1 MKRRLFLLSLLFLA
15 SCLTAVAQ
23 YITGTV
29 VDAETGEGVPYAS
42 VVYKGHNVAVI
53 SDENGHYRIDRHN
66 GWNITYSAVGY
77 KTQVVEI
84 DYDTRS
90 RMDVKLS
97 PDGGQVAEVTVKAKR
112 NRYSRKNNPA
122 VDLMRKVIEKKKETD
137 LANHDYYRYE
147 KYEKLTLAAND
158 LTPAML
164 EKKPFSSTPWL
175 LEQVEVCKY
184 NMKMILPL
192 SVDETA
198 SEIVYRKSP
207 QSKKTYIKGQQS
219 SGINDLFQTG
229 DIINIV
235 MKDVFTDVDLY
246 DDQIRLLQYPFTSPI
261 GKDAIAFYRFYI
273 VDTIAIVNNSRPSP
287 GPSLRGRGVDTSVA
301 EDLSAR
307 ANYSPPSQ
315 GGAGGES
322 VDSCIHLHFLPNN
335 QMDFGFRGDIY
346 ILKDSSY
353 HVRRCE
359 LTLPKQTSVNFVKN
373 MRIEQEFE
381 QLDNGEWVLTQDDA
395 ITELS
400 FAKFLQQAIVIRTT
414 RYSDYSFNELP
425 KRLFKG
431 ARTEIREPDAGMQ
444 SKQFWNKY
452 RQVDLTKSE
461 ESMGGFVENIQ
472 KIKGFKYIMYG
483 LNALIENSIETGD
496 PNKIDITPVNTILSR
511 NQIDGWRSRLS
522 LKTTANLNKRFFA
535 EGYYA
540 YGWGSHKNYY
550 SGALTYSFIDKVYMP
565 WEYPKRTLKLE
576 STYDMSSP
584 SDRYLPTD
592 KDNFLV
598 AFKWAGI
605 NKMTINNR
613 QKLSFEY
620 EMYGGLRTTLSLKAE
635 EYEACGAMSFRTLDK
650 PRVDYDGLKPNHE
663 FMRTT
668 ELFAEVRYAPSET
681 YINSKQR
688 RVTINH
694 DAPSMSISHT
704 TGLKNVLGGQYA
716 SNFTEAK
723 LYQRFWL
730 NSWGKV
736 DLHLKAGIQWNKV
749 PYMLLI
755 HPAANQSF
763 VIEEEMFNLI
773 NNMEFLNDRYASMML
788 SWDMNGKFFNRVPLL
803 KKLKWREYFAVNMLW
818 GDLTDKNDPAKNP
831 GDPTLMYF
839 PEGCHVMN
847 PKVPYIEAIV
857 GVHNIFKLI
866 HVEYVRRLN
875 YLDLPTSERW
885 GIRYIFRL
893 TF

>member
-1 MKRRLFLLSLLFLA
+1 MTRRIFLLSVL
-15 SCLTAVAQ
+15 LTAVCLRSAAQ
-23 YITGTV
+23 FISGTV
-29 VDAETGEGVPYAS
+29 IDAETGEGIPYAS

-53 SDENGHYRIDRHN
+53 SDDKGQYRIDRHN
-66 GWNITYSAVGY
+66 GWSITYSAVGY

-84 DYDTRS
+84 DYDTRAHKDI
-90 RMDVKLS
+90 RLQ

-112 NRYSRKNNPA
+112 NRYSRKDNPA
-122 VDLMRKVIEKKKETD
+122 VELMRKVIEKKKETNLD
-137 LANHDYYRYE
+137 NHDFYRYD

-158 LTPAML
+158 LTPQML

-184 NMKMILPL
+184 NLKMILPL
-192 SVDETA
+192 TVDETA
-198 SEIVYRKSP
+198 SEVVYRKNP

-229 DIINIV
+229 DIINITL
-235 MKDVFTDVDLY
+235 KDVFTDVDLY

-273 VDTIAIVNNSRPSP
+273 VDT
-287 GPSLRGRGVDTSVA
+287 VA
-301 EDLSAR
+301 VAR
-307 ANYSPPSQ
+307 Q
-315 GGAGGES
+315 GGELS
-322 VDSCIHLHFLPNN
+322 DSCIHLHFLPNN

-359 LTLPKQTSVNFVKN
+359 LTLPKQSSVNFVKN

-381 QLDNGEWVLTQDDA
+381 QLPNGEWVLTQDDA

-414 RYSDYSFNELP
+414 RYSDYSFDELP

-431 ARTEIREPDAGMQ
+431 KRTEIREPDAGMQ
-444 SKQFWNKY
+444 TSQFWSKY

-461 ESMGGFVENIQ
+461 EQMSSFVENIQ
-472 KIKGFKYIMYG
+472 NIKGFKYIMTG

-496 PNKIDITPVNTILSR
+496 PNKIDISPVNTILSR

-522 LKTTANLNKRFFA
+522 AKTTANLWKRFFID
-535 EGYYA
+535 GYYG

-550 SGALTYSFIDKVYMP
+550 SAGLTYSFIDKVYMP
-565 WEYPKRTLKLE
+565 WEYPKRTLRLE
-576 STYDMSSP
+576 STYDMQSP

-605 NKMTINNR
+605 NKMTISNR

-620 EMYGGLRTTLSLKAE
+620 EMYGGLRTSLSLKTE
-635 EYEACGAMSFRTLDK
+635 EHEACGAMSFRTLDQ
-650 PRVDYDGLKPNHE
+650 PRVEYEGLEPNHE

-668 ELFAEVRYAPSET
+668 ELFAELRYAPSET

-704 TGLKNVLGGQYA
+704 VGLKNVLGGQYA

-773 NNMEFLNDRYASMML
+773 NNMEFLNDRYASAMI

-803 KKLKWREYFAVNMLW
+803 KKLKWREYLAFNVLW
-818 GDLTDKNDPAKNP
+818 GDLSDKNNPELNP
-831 GDPTLMYF
+831 GDNTLMYF
-839 PEGCHVMN
+839 PVGCSVMN
-847 PKVPYIEAIV
+847 PRVPYMEAIV

-875 YLDLPTSERW
+875 YLSLPTSEKW

>member
-1 MKRRLFLLSLLFLA
+1 MIRRLFFLSVLLTAF
-15 SCLTAVAQ
+15 CLTSAAQ
-23 YITGTV
+23 IITGTV
-29 VDAETGEGVPYAS
+29 IDQETGEGIPYAS
-42 VVYKGHNVAVI
+42 VVYKGHNVAVV

-66 GWNITYSAVGY
+66 GWSITYSAVGY

-90 RMDVKLS
+90 HMDVKLS
-97 PDGGQVAEVTVKAKR
+97 PDGGQVAEVTVKSKR
-112 NRYSRKNNPA
+112 VRYSRKNNPA
-122 VDLMRKVIEKKKETD
+122 VDLMRKVIEKKKETN
-137 LANHDYYRYE
+137 LANHDYYKYE

-158 LTPAML
+158 LTPEML
-164 EKKPFSSTPWL
+164 SKKPFSSTPWL
-175 LEQVEVCKY
+175 MEQVEVCQY
-184 NMKMILPL
+184 NLKMILPL

-198 SEIVYRKSP
+198 SEIVYRKNP
-207 QSKKTYIKGQQS
+207 ESKKTYIKGQQS

-229 DIINIV
+229 DILNIV

-246 DDQIRLLQYPFTSPI
+246 EDQIRLLQYPFTSPI
-261 GKDAIAFYRFYI
+261 GKDAISFYRFYI
-273 VDTIAIVNNSRPSP
+273 VDTVSVSRQ
-287 GPSLRGRGVDTSVA
+287 
-301 EDLSAR
+301 E
-307 ANYSPPSQ
+307 
-315 GGAGGES
+315 GELA
-322 VDSCIHLHFLPNN
+322 DSCIHLHFLPNN

-359 LTLPKQTSVNFVKN
+359 LTLPKQSSVNFVKN
-373 MRIEQEFE
+373 MHIEQEFE
-381 QLDNGEWVLTQDDA
+381 QLPNGEWVLTRDDA

-414 RYSDYSFNELP
+414 RFSDYSFDELP

-444 SKQFWNKY
+444 SKQFWSKY
-452 RQVDLTKSE
+452 RQVELTKSE

-496 PNKIDITPVNTILSR
+496 PNKIDISPVNTLISR
-511 NQIDGWRSRLS
+511 NQIDGWRTRLS
-522 LKTTANLNKRFFA
+522 LKTTANLCKRFFA

-540 YGWGSHKNYY
+540 YGFGSHKNYY
-550 SGALTYSFIDKVYMP
+550 HGGLTYSFIDKVYMP

-620 EMYGGLRTTLSLKAE
+620 EMYGGLRTTLSLKTE
-635 EYEACGAMSFRTLDK
+635 EYEACGAMSFRTLDQ
-650 PRVDYDGLKPNHE
+650 PRVDYDGLKPNGE

-668 ELFAEVRYAPSET
+668 ELFAELRFAPSET

-704 TGLKNVLGGQYA
+704 FGFKNVLGGQYN

-755 HPAANQSF
+755 HPVANQSF
-763 VIEEEMFNLI
+763 IIEEEMFNLI
-773 NNMEFLNDRYASMML
+773 NNMEFLNDRYASAML

-803 KKLKWREYFAVNMLW
+803 KKLKWREYLAINMLW
-818 GDLTDKNDPAKNP
+818 GDLSDKNDPDKNP
-831 GDPTLMYF
+831 GDPMLMYF
-839 PEGCHVMN
+839 PTGCHVMN
-847 PKVPYIEAIV
+847 PKVPYFEAIA
-857 GVHNIFKLI
+857 GVHNIFKIL

-875 YLDLPTSERW
+875 YLGLDTSEKW
-885 GIRYIFRL
+885 GIRFIFRL

>member
-1 MKRRLFLLSLLFLA
+1 MTRKPFTISVLLTLISLALGYVPA
-15 SCLTAVAQ
+15 AAQ
-23 YITGTV
+23 FITGTV
-29 VDAETGEGVPYAS
+29 ADQETGEGIPYAS
-42 VVYKGHNVAVI
+42 VVYKGHNVAVV
-53 SDENGHYRIDRHN
+53 SDENGRYRIDRHN
-66 GWNITYSAVGY
+66 GWSITFSAVGY
-77 KTQVVEI
+77 KSQVVDI

-90 RMDVKLS
+90 HIDIKLV
-97 PDGGQVAEVTVKAKR
+97 PDGGHIDEVTVKSKR
-112 NRYSRKNNPA
+112 LRYSRKNNPA

-137 LANHDYYRYE
+137 LSNHDYYRYE

-184 NMKMILPL
+184 NLKMILPL

-229 DIINIV
+229 DILNIV
-235 MKDVFTDVDLY
+235 MKDVFTDIDLY

-273 VDTIAIVNNSRPSP
+273 VDTV
-287 GPSLRGRGVDTSVA
+287 SVA
-301 EDLSAR
+301 RQSGELS
-307 ANYSPPSQ
+307 
-315 GGAGGES
+315 
-322 VDSCIHLHFLPNN
+322 DSCIHLHFLPNN
-335 QMDFGFRGDIY
+335 QMDFGFRGDLF

-359 LTLPKQTSVNFVKN
+359 LTLPKQSSVNFVKN
-373 MRIEQEFE
+373 MRIEQEYE
-381 QLDNGEWVLTQDDA
+381 QLPNGEWVLTQDDA

-414 RYSDYSFNELP
+414 RYSDYSFDELP

-431 ARTEIREPDAGMQ
+431 ARSEIREPDAGMQ
-444 SKQFWNKY
+444 SKQFWSKY
-452 RQVDLTKSE
+452 RQVELTKSE

-472 KIKGFKYIMYG
+472 NIKGFKYIMYG

-496 PNKIDITPVNTILSR
+496 PNKIDISPVNTLISR

-550 SGALTYSFIDKVYMP
+550 HGGLTYSFVDKVYMP

-576 STYDMSSP
+576 STYDISSP

-598 AFKWAGI
+598 AFKWTGI

-635 EYEACGAMSFRTLDK
+635 EHEACGAMSFRTLDQ
-650 PRVDYDGLKPNHE
+650 PRVDYEGLNRNHE

-668 ELFAEVRYAPSET
+668 ELFAELRYAPSET

-694 DAPSMSISHT
+694 DAPSMSVSHT
-704 TGLKNVLGGQYA
+704 MGFKNFLGGQYQ

-755 HPAANQSF
+755 HPIANQSF
-763 VIEEEMFNLI
+763 IIEEEMFNLI

-803 KKLKWREYFAVNMLW
+803 KKLKWREYLAVNMLW
-818 GDLTDKNDPAKNP
+818 GDLTDKNNP
-831 GDPTLMYF
+831 LLAANTGDPTLMYF

-847 PKVPYIEAIV
+847 PKVPYIEAV
-857 GVHNIFKLI
+857 AGVHNIFKIL

-875 YLDLPTSERW
+875 YLSLDTSEKW
-885 GIRYIFRL
+885 GIRFIFRL

>member
-1 MKRRLFLLSLLFLA
+1 MTRRFIILSVLLTFFGLSA
-15 SCLTAVAQ
+15 AAQ
-23 YITGTV
+23 FITGTV
-29 VDAETGEGVPYAS
+29 IDAETGEGIPYAS

-53 SDENGHYRIDRHN
+53 SDEDGHYRIDRHN

-84 DYDTRS
+84 DYDTRN
-90 RMDVKLS
+90 RMDIKLS
-97 PDGGQVAEVTVKAKR
+97 PDGGQVAEVTVKSKR
-112 NRYSRKNNPA
+112 VRYSRKNNPA

-184 NMKMILPL
+184 NLKMILPL

-229 DIINIV
+229 DILNIV

-273 VDTIAIVNNSRPSP
+273 VDT
-287 GPSLRGRGVDTSVA
+287 VA
-301 EDLSAR
+301 VAR
-307 ANYSPPSQ
+307 Q
-315 GGAGGES
+315 GLEVA
-322 VDSCIHLHFLPNN
+322 DSCIHLHFLPNN

-359 LTLPKQTSVNFVKN
+359 LTLPKQSSVNFVKN

-381 QLDNGEWVLTQDDA
+381 QLSNGEWVLTQDDA

-400 FAKFLQQAIVIRTT
+400 FAKFLQEAIVIRTT
-414 RYSDYSFNELP
+414 RYSDYSFRELP

-452 RQVDLTKSE
+452 RQVELTKSE

-496 PNKIDITPVNTILSR
+496 PNKIDIAPVNTILSR

-535 EGYYA
+535 EGYYGH
-540 YGWGSHKNYY
+540 GWGSHKNYY
-550 SGALTYSFIDKVYMP
+550 NGALTYSFIDKVYMP

-576 STYDMSSP
+576 STYDISSP

-620 EMYGGLRTTLSLKAE
+620 EMYGGLRTTVSLKAE
-635 EYEACGAMSFRTLDK
+635 EYEACGAMSFQTLDK
-650 PRVDYDGLKPNHE
+650 PRIDYDGLKPNHE

-668 ELFAEVRYAPSET
+668 ELFAELRFAPSET

-694 DAPSMSISHT
+694 DAPSMSVSHT
-704 TGLKNVLGGQYA
+704 FGFKNVLGGQYN

-773 NNMEFLNDRYASMML
+773 NNMEFLNDRYLSGML

-818 GDLTDKNDPAKNP
+818 GDLSDKNNPDKNP
-831 GDPTLMYF
+831 GDPMLMYF

-847 PKVPYIEAIV
+847 PKVPYFEVIA
-857 GVHNIFKLI
+857 GVHNIFKI
-866 HVEYVRRLN
+866 FHVEYVRRLN
-875 YLDLPTSERW
+875 YLSLPTSERW